1 MVKNNFNSNLHLK
14 HKVLILLLLIVLFT
28 FLYYLYDDT
37 NYGGISNIQELI
49 KEELIKTTI
58 KDKIKEKFQ
67 NLNLNNQTKINSNY
81 FNSEMDE
88 DIEINISSKEDKD
101 IDDTAKEIKK
111 AVETT
116 ELKQEKIKPNMFQK
130 IFNRLYFSV
139 VTATTLGYGDIYP
152 ITIPVKILTMMQTI
166 STIILILL

>member
-67 NLNLNNQTKINSNY
+67 NLNLNNHTKINSNY
-81 FNSEMDE
+81 FNSETDE
-88 DIEINISSKEDKD
+88 DIEINISSKEDKA

-152 ITIPVKILTMMQTI
+152 ITNSVKLLTMLQTLF
-166 STIILILL
+166 TIILILL

>member
-88 DIEINISSKEDKD
+88 DIEINISSKEDKA

-139 VTATTLGYGDIYP
+139 VTSTTLGYGDIYP